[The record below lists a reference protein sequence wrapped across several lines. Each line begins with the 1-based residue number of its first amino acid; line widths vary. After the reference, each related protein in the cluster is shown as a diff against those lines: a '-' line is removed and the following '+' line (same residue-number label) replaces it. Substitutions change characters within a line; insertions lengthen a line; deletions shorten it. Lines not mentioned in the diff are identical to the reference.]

1 MAKTLEVTFRAN
13 TQHFTKG
20 VTHMSNSLSRLTNA
34 TQKVNSNTNQI
45 TNATNKATTATT
57 KATEATKQWSNST
70 RNVNNN
76 LRKSGTLVDGIAQKL
91 RMLASTYLG
100 VMGAKALISTSDAM
114 TGAENKLNYVNAQ
127 TMGNDLGY
135 TTGASGERTFS
146 NATLDATAST
156 MEKIFRVSQQA
167 RTGYTDMVSNVS
179 KSMMLAG
186 DAFGNNVDNAIR
198 FQQIMSEAY
207 TVGGASAAEQAS
219 SMYQMVQAL
228 GAGVL
233 AGDELRSVREGAPL
247 AYKAIEEFAQGVYN
261 TTDSLKDMA
270 SEGMITSDIVVA
282 GIMSAGDKMD
292 EAFQST
298 TMTFGQM
305 WQVMKS
311 SATHSFM
318 PVFDEMRKQM
328 TTLTENGFFE
338 NFSKIM
344 EGVAQVALV
353 IIRAFGTALNFIND
367 NWYWI
372 KYIVLGVLAA
382 IGFAAA
388 QSALSV
394 MKSFMALVGSA
405 SPFMKLAMVI
415 GAVAAVLQLLSK
427 GSLDTAQVIIAA
439 IMLVFAVWMI
449 AHMSMIATVFGLPA
463 LIAAIVLA
471 VLAIIIAVVMLTSDS
486 VEDGIGKIVGGITAA
501 ASVIWNIIITLVALI
516 IKSAVLPLTNAWDT
530 FANFLGNVFNDPVAS
545 IIHLFENMGHTV
557 LSIIQTIANGI
568 DAIFGSNLSAAV
580 SGWQSGLSSAANSLA
595 DRYGNGTYQKKSEAS
610 KAVSDIIDG
619 LQTTYS
625 WDTSSAYQ
633 SGYNWD
639 SNATTKIKDKLS
651 GISDMAS
658 LGDTSNLNLNTDS
671 IEDITSGVGNLDDTT
686 KKISDKMDTTIEDLQ
701 YLRDLAELEWKKEYT
716 VASINVD
723 MTNNNTVNGT
733 NDLDGIVTKL
743 SDMLYQEL
751 NEVAEGVYT
760 M

>member
-1 MAKTLEVTFRAN
+1 MSKTLEVTFRAN
-13 TQHFTKG
+13 TQQFTKG
-20 VTHMSNSLSRLTNA
+20 IGKMNSALIHLQNNVDKVNKSQNQAASVTNKIVDGINKKTDAENKFANA
-34 TQKVNSNTNQI
+34 TR
-45 TNATNKATTATT
+45 NA
-57 KATEATKQWSNST
+57 
-70 RNVNNN
+70 NNG
-76 LRKSGTLVDGIAQKL
+76 LRKSGTLVDSIAQKL
-91 RMLASTYLG
+91 RMLASTYLS

-135 TTGASGERTFS
+135 TTGVSGSKTFS

-156 MEKIFRVSQQA
+156 MEKIFRISQQA
-167 RTGYTDMVSNVS
+167 RTGYTDMVANVS

-228 GAGVL
+228 GSGIL

-247 AYKAIEEFAQGVYN
+247 AYKAIEEFAQGVYD

-282 GIMSAGDKMD
+282 GIMTAGDKLD

-305 WQVMKS
+305 WQIMKS

-328 TTLTENGFFE
+328 TLLTQNGFFE
-338 NFSKIM
+338 NFNKIM
-344 EGVAQVALV
+344 EGVATVATYL
-353 IIRAFGTALNFIND
+353 IRAFGTVLNAIND
-367 NWYWI
+367 NWYWLQ
-372 KYIVLGVLAA
+372 YIALGVLVA
-382 IGFAAA
+382 IAFAAG

-394 MKSFMALVGSA
+394 LKSFASLVGGA
-405 SPFMKLAMVI
+405 SPFMKIAMAI
-415 GAVAAVLQLLSK
+415 GAIAALMQLVMGK
-427 GSLDTAQVIIAA
+427 NAEMAQVLMATALLVSTFLMIRAAATASSIVGFIAG
-439 IMLVFAVWMI
+439 AVM
-449 AHMSMIATVFGLPA
+449 
-463 LIAAIVLA
+463 AIVL
-471 VLAIIIAVVMLTSDS
+471 LIFTIVMMTSDS
-486 VEDGIGKIVGGITAA
+486 VEDGIGKIVGGI
-501 ASVIWNIIITLVALI
+501 SVACAFIANVVIGLVNAIIQAVMTLVDPLLGVVEFILNAWKGGFDSFGDAVKNLLGNII
-516 IKSAVLPLTNAWDT
+516 NW
-530 FANFLGNVFNDPVAS
+530 FLQLGKVV
-545 IIHLFENMGHTV
+545 T
-557 LSIIQTIANGI
+557 TIV
-568 DAIFGSNLSAAV
+568 DAIFGTDWTGGLSNL
-580 SGWQSGLSSAANSLA
+580 QSSVLSWGKNDNAITLN
-595 DRYGNGTYQKKSEAS
+595 REAPVI
-610 KAVSDIIDG
+610 KRI
-619 LQTTYS
+619 TYS
-625 WDTSSAYQ
+625 DAYQ
-633 SGYNWD
+633 GGYNWG
-639 SNATTKIKDKLS
+639 SNTTSKIKDK
-651 GISDMAS
+651 ISNLTNVTSSMDA
-658 LGDTSNLNLNTDS
+658 SNLNLNTDS
-671 IEDITSGVGNLDDTT
+671 IDDITSGVGNLDDTT

-733 NDLDGIVTKL
+733 NDLDGIVTRL
-743 SDMLYQEL
+743 SDILYQEL

>member
-1 MAKTLEVTFRAN
+1 MAKTLEVVFKAN
-13 TQHFTKG
+13 TQQFTKG
-20 VTHMSNSLSRLTNA
+20 VGKMNSALIHLQNNVN
-34 TQKVNSNTNQI
+34 KVNGTTVQVA
-45 TNATNKATTATT
+45 NATNKATTATN
-57 KATEATKQWSNST
+57 KATSATNQWANST
-70 RNVNNN
+70 RNVNNG

-100 VMGAKALISTSDAM
+100 VMGAKALINTSDAM

-135 TTGASGERTFS
+135 TTGASGEKTFS

-156 MEKIFRVSQQA
+156 MEKIFRISQQA

-247 AYKAIEEFAQGVYN
+247 AYKAIEEFAQGVYD

-372 KYIVLGVLAA
+372 KYIVLGVLGA

-415 GAVAAVLQLLSK
+415 GAVAAVLQLLAK

-463 LIAAIVLA
+463 LIAAAVLA
-471 VLAIIIAVVMLTSDS
+471 ILAIIIAVVMLTSDS

-633 SGYNWD
+633 SGYNWG

-651 GISDMAS
+651 GLTSSS

-671 IEDITSGVGNLDDTT
+671 IDDITSGVGNLDDTT

>member
-13 TQHFTKG
+13 TQQFTKG
-20 VTHMSNSLSRLTNA
+20 IGKMNSALIHLQNNVN
-34 TQKVNSNTNQI
+34 KVNGTTAQVV
-45 TNATNKATTATT
+45 NATNKATTAEQ
-57 KATEATKQWSNST
+57 KAAEGANQWSNAT
-70 RNVNNN
+70 KNVNSN

-135 TTGASGERTFS
+135 TTGVSGEKTFS

-156 MEKIFRVSQQA
+156 MEKIFRISQQA
-167 RTGYTDMVSNVS
+167 RTGYTDMVANVS

-198 FQQIMSEAY
+198 FQQIMAEAY

-282 GIMSAGDKMD
+282 GIMTAGDKLD

-305 WQVMKS
+305 WQIMKS

-328 TTLTENGFFE
+328 TLLTKNGFFD
-338 NFSKIM
+338 NFTKIM
-344 EGVAQVALV
+344 EGVATVATYIV
-353 IIRAFGTALNFIND
+353 RAIGTALNIINN
-367 NWYWI
+367 NWYWL
-372 KYIVLGVLAA
+372 KYVALGVFVAIALAA
-382 IGFAAA
+382 AS
-388 QSALSV
+388 SALSV
-394 MKSFMALVGSA
+394 LKSFASLVGGA
-405 SPFMKLAMVI
+405 SPFMKIAMAI
-415 GAVAAVLQLLSK
+415 GAIAALMQLVMGK
-427 GSLDTAQVIIAA
+427 NAEMAQVLMATALLVSTFLMIRAAATASTVVGFIAG
-439 IMLVFAVWMI
+439 AVM
-449 AHMSMIATVFGLPA
+449 
-463 LIAAIVLA
+463 AIVL
-471 VLAIIIAVVMLTSDS
+471 LIFTIVMMTSDS
-486 VEDGIGKIVGGITAA
+486 VEDGIGRIIGGITAA
-501 ASVIWNIIITLVALI
+501 ISVIWNLLITFVALVL
-516 IKSAVLPLTNAWDT
+516 KSAILPITNAIDT
-530 FANFLGNVFNDPVAS
+530 LANFIGNVFKDPIAS
-545 IIHLFENMGHTV
+545 VIRLFESMGNTV
-557 LSIIQTIANGI
+557 LSILRTVANGI
-568 DAIFGSNLSAAV
+568 DSIFGTNLSSSIV
-580 SGWQSGLSSAANSLA
+580 GSLQGKWSGLA
-595 DRYGNGTYQKKSEAS
+595 DRLVDKYGNGTYQKKSEAS
-610 KAVSDIIDG
+610 KAVSDLIDG
-619 LQTTYS
+619 LQTKYS
-625 WDTSSAYQ
+625 WNTSDAYQ
-633 SGYNWD
+633 SGYNWG

-651 GISDMAS
+651 GLANVGS

-671 IEDITSGVGNLDDTT
+671 IEDISKGVGNLDDTT
-686 KKISDKMDTTIEDLQ
+686 GKISDKLDTTIEDLQ

-723 MTNNNTVNGT
+723 MTNNNTVNGDS
-733 NDLDGIVTKL
+733 DLDGIVTKL

>member
-1 MAKTLEVTFRAN
+1 MAKTLEVVFKAN
-13 TQHFTKG
+13 TQQFTKG
-20 VTHMSNSLSRLTNA
+20 IGKMNSALIHLQNNVN
-34 TQKVNSNTNQI
+34 KVNGTTVQVANT
-45 TNATNKATTATT
+45 TNKAATATNKVTSATN
-57 KATEATKQWSNST
+57 QWANST
-70 RNVNNN
+70 RNVNNG

-100 VMGAKALISTSDAM
+100 VMGAKALINTSDAM

-135 TTGASGERTFS
+135 TTGASGEKTFS

-156 MEKIFRVSQQA
+156 MEKIFRISQQA

-247 AYKAIEEFAQGVYN
+247 AYKAIEEFAQGVYD

-328 TTLTENGFFE
+328 TILTQNGFFE

-344 EGVAQVALV
+344 EGTAQVATYLV
-353 IIRAFGTALNFIND
+353 RAFGVALNFINE
-367 NWYWI
+367 NWDWLQ
-372 KYIVLGVLAA
+372 IVALGVLTVIGEQAA
-382 IGFAAA
+382 LTAYKCITAFASSIASMAA
-388 QSALSV
+388 P
-394 MKSFMALVGSA
+394 MKYTLLAFALVALTYAALNRFVMGDSATTAQTVITAILLVAAVWLACMAIVTGS
-405 SPFMKLAMVI
+405 LAYAI
-415 GAVAAVLQLLSK
+415 LAIITGILGAVAI
-427 GSLDTAQVIIAA
+427 G
-439 IMLVFAVWMI
+439 
-449 AHMSMIATVFGLPA
+449 
-463 LIAAIVLA
+463 
-471 VLAIIIAVVMLTSDS
+471 SDS
-486 VEDGIGKIVGGITAA
+486 VSDFVGKIIGSAFVVWESIKNVGKWI
-501 ASVIWNIIITLVALI
+501 
-516 IKSAVLPLTNAWDT
+516 
-530 FANFLGNVFNDPVAS
+530 ANVFLGLMNVLDTLTENAKTQ
-545 IIHLFENMGHTV
+545 FENMGKSIKSTWDGIAARV
-557 LSIIQTIANGI
+557 LNAIASISEALSKLPFI
-568 DAIFGSNLSAAV
+568 DTEDFSARLR
-580 SGWQSGLSSAANSLA
+580 SRA
-595 DRYGNGTYQKKSEAS
+595 DEFTREQAELEAS
-610 KAVSDIIDG
+610 KGKLKSVDDLSKAFNE
-619 LQTTYS
+619 
-625 WDTSSAYQ
+625 
-633 SGYNWD
+633 GYNTFD
-639 SNATTKIKDKLS
+639 YGNLSNAYNKGYDLGGKLVAKVKEKIS
-651 GISDMAS
+651 GLTSIVDP
-658 LGDTSNLNLNTDS
+658 SNLDLTTDS
-671 IEDITSGVGNLDDTT
+671 IDDITSGVGNLDDTT

>member
-13 TQHFTKG
+13 TQQFTKG
-20 VTHMSNSLSRLTNA
+20 IGKMNSALIHLQNNVN
-34 TQKVNSNTNQI
+34 KVNGTTAQVVNV
-45 TNATNKATTATT
+45 TNKATTAEH
-57 KATEATKQWSNST
+57 KAAEGANQWSNAT
-70 RNVNNN
+70 KNVNSN

-135 TTGASGERTFS
+135 TTGASGEKTFS

-156 MEKIFRVSQQA
+156 MEKIFRISQQA

-186 DAFGNNVDNAIR
+186 NAFGNNVDNAIR
-198 FQQIMSEAY
+198 FQQIMAEAY

-228 GAGVL
+228 GSGIL

-247 AYKAIEEFAQGVYN
+247 AYKAIEEFAQGVYD

-282 GIMSAGDKMD
+282 GILSAGDKLD

-298 TMTFGQM
+298 TMTFAQM
-305 WQVMKS
+305 WTVMKS

-328 TTLTENGFFE
+328 TIMTQNGFFE
-338 NFSKIM
+338 NFTQIM
-344 EGVAQVALV
+344 EGVATVATYIVKVLGGAIRWIGENWDWLKIIALGALAVIGEQAMVTAVKAMVAFGASIASMAAPMKITLLMFTIVALTYAALSRFV
-353 IIRAFGTALNFIND
+353 MGESATTAQTLITAILLVTSVTLACLAIVKGSTALALLAVIT
-367 NWYWI
+367 
-372 KYIVLGVLAA
+372 GVL
-382 IGFAAA
+382 
-388 QSALSV
+388 
-394 MKSFMALVGSA
+394 
-405 SPFMKLAMVI
+405 
-415 GAVAAVLQLLSK
+415 GAVAIS
-427 GSLDTAQVIIAA
+427 SNSI
-439 IMLVFAVWMI
+439 
-449 AHMSMIATVFGLPA
+449 
-463 LIAAIVLA
+463 
-471 VLAIIIAVVMLTSDS
+471 SDM
-486 VEDGIGKIVGGITAA
+486 VGKIVGAGTATIQVVKNVGNWFRNVFSAVSNVFKALCDNMPVMLDNAMISIRASFLKFKSTASNVIADVADKLNKLPFVNIDVSGLRSASDNYYNQAQDLLNTKHGMTSSLSEAWQNGINKYEYG
-501 ASVIWNIIITLVALI
+501 SVDEAYNKGYDLGGKLVAKVKEKI
-516 IKSAVLPLTNAWDT
+516 SGLTNI
-530 FANFLGNVFNDPVAS
+530 G
-545 IIHLFENMGHTV
+545 
-557 LSIIQTIANGI
+557 
-568 DAIFGSNLSAAV
+568 
-580 SGWQSGLSSAANSLA
+580 
-595 DRYGNGTYQKKSEAS
+595 
-610 KAVSDIIDG
+610 
-619 LQTTYS
+619 
-625 WDTSSAYQ
+625 
-633 SGYNWD
+633 
-639 SNATTKIKDKLS
+639 
-651 GISDMAS
+651 S
-658 LGDTSNLNLNTDS
+658 LGDPSNLNLNTDS
-671 IEDITSGVGNLDDTT
+671 IDDISSGVGNLDDTT

-733 NDLDGIVTKL
+733 SDLDGIVTKL

>member
-1 MAKTLEVTFRAN
+1 MAKTLEVVFKAN
-13 TQHFTKG
+13 TQQFTKG
-20 VTHMSNSLSRLTNA
+20 IGKMNSALIHLQNNVN
-34 TQKVNSNTNQI
+34 KVNGTTVQVANT
-45 TNATNKATTATT
+45 TNKAATATNKVTSATN
-57 KATEATKQWSNST
+57 QWANST
-70 RNVNNN
+70 RNVNNG

-100 VMGAKALISTSDAM
+100 VMGAKALINTSDAM

-156 MEKIFRVSQQA
+156 MEKIFRISQQA

-247 AYKAIEEFAQGVYN
+247 AYKAIEEFAQGVYD
-261 TTDSLKDMA
+261 TTESLKDMA

-328 TTLTENGFFE
+328 TLMTKEGFFE
-338 NFSKIM
+338 NFNEIM
-344 EGVAQVALV
+344 EFAATTATYLMQALGGAIRWIGENWDWLR
-353 IIRAFGTALNFIND
+353 IIA
-367 NWYWI
+367 
-372 KYIVLGVLAA
+372 LGVLVVITEQAA
-382 IGFAAA
+382 LTAAKA
-388 QSALSV
+388 MIAFGASIANMAAPMLYTLFVFSIVALTYAALSRFV
-394 MKSFMALVGSA
+394 MGESA
-405 SPFMKLAMVI
+405 T
-415 GAVAAVLQLLSK
+415 
-427 GSLDTAQVIIAA
+427 TAQTVITAILLVTAVTLACFA
-439 IMLVFAVWMI
+439 IMRR
-449 AHMSMIATVFGLPA
+449 SG
-463 LIAAIVLA
+463 VLA
-471 VLAIIIAVVMLTSDS
+471 VLTVLTGLLGAVAIGSDS
-486 VEDGIGKIVGGITAA
+486 VSDFVGKIIGSAFVVWESIKNVGKWIANVFLGLMNVLDTLTDNAKTQFDNMGKSIKSTWDGIAA
-501 ASVIWNIIITLVALI
+501 R
-516 IKSAVLPLTNAWDT
+516 VLNAI
-530 FANFLGNVFNDPVAS
+530 AS
-545 IIHLFENMGHTV
+545 ISEA
-557 LSIIQTIANGI
+557 LSKLPFI
-568 DAIFGSNLSAAV
+568 DTEDFSARLR
-580 SGWQSGLSSAANSLA
+580 SRA
-595 DRYGNGTYQKKSEAS
+595 DEFTREQAELEAS
-610 KAVSDIIDG
+610 KGKLKSVDDLSKAFNE
-619 LQTTYS
+619 
-625 WDTSSAYQ
+625 
-633 SGYNWD
+633 GYNTFD
-639 SNATTKIKDKLS
+639 YGNLSNAYNKGYDLGGKLVAKVKEKIS
-651 GISDMAS
+651 GLTSIVDP
-658 LGDTSNLNLNTDS
+658 SNLDLTTDS
-671 IEDITSGVGNLDDTT
+671 IDDITSGVGNLDDTT

-743 SDMLYQEL
+743 SDLLYQEL